1 MADLFK
7 FVRHL
12 LKYEAGIS
20 EDFEYPKKEK
30 EILTPLFQGYR
41 QMIEMNAWG
50 IPSSESVQGAH
61 QLIDYAIKKGVSNHK
76 DDPGGLTICGIT
88 KDTWNKA
95 CSLGCFIG
103 QSDLKFENMTSVQWF
118 LIVRRLYW
126 DVWDADHINSQE
138 LAEQV
143 VDFYFHSGMS
153 ATRQIQ
159 KLLHVAPDGIVGPKT
174 LKALNYGNPY
184 VLSSQIKRARLD
196 FLLTLSR
203 KDKYS
208 RFAYGW
214 LRRLVDW

>member
-1 MADLFK
+1 MAVLYK

-20 EDFEYPKKEK
+20 EDFDYPAKE
-30 EILTPLFQGYR
+30 EQILKPLFEGFR
-41 QMIEMNAWG
+41 NLVLMNDYG
-50 IPSSESVQGAH
+50 IPSREYVLKTQE
-61 QLIDYAIKKGVSNHK
+61 LVDYAIKKGVSNHK
-76 DDPGGLTICGIT
+76 NDPGGLTICGIT

-103 QSDLKFENMTSVQWF
+103 QKDVKFENMTSVQWF
-118 LIVRRLYW
+118 QIVRRLYW
-126 DVWDADHINSQE
+126 DHWEADKIVSQE

-159 KLLHVAPDGIVGPKT
+159 KLLHVTPDGLIGPKT
-174 LKALNYGNPY
+174 LEALKYANSHQ
-184 VLSSQIKRARLD
+184 LCSQIKRARLD
-196 FLLTLSR
+196 FLLKLSR
-203 KDKYS
+203 KDKYGA
-208 RFAYGW
+208 FAYGW

>member
-1 MADLFK
+1 MAVLYK
-7 FVRHL
+7 FIRHL
-12 LKYEAGIS
+12 LKYEAGVS
-20 EDFEYPKKEK
+20 EDFDYPAKEEQK
-30 EILTPLFQGYR
+30 LAPLFEGYR
-41 QMIEMNAWG
+41 NLVLQNDYG
-50 IPSSESVQGAH
+50 IPSRNSVLKTH
-61 QLIDYAIKKGVSNHK
+61 ELIDYAIKKGVSNHK

-103 QSDLKFENMTSVQWF
+103 QTKVEFVNMTSVQWF

-126 DVWDADHINSQE
+126 DVWDADHINSQD

-143 VDFYFHSGMS
+143 VDFYFHSGIS

-159 KLLHVAPDGIVGPKT
+159 KLLHVNPDGIVGPKT
-174 LKALNYGNPY
+174 LKALNYANPY
-184 VLSSQIKRARLD
+184 VLCSQIKRARLD